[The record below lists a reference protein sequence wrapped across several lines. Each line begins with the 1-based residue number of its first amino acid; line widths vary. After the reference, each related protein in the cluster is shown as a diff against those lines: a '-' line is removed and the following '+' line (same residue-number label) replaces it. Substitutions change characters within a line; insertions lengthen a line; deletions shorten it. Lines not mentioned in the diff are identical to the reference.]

1 MKEQQIPTLDE
12 IQVKALELAQLAD
25 DEQKITP
32 IRKKK

>member
-1 MKEQQIPTLDE
+1 MDEVQQ
-12 IQVKALELAQLAD
+12 KALELAQLAD

>member
-1 MKEQQIPTLDE
+1 VQQ
-12 IQVKALELAQLAD
+12 KALELAQLAD